1 MQLNFKSFGQG
12 PPLVI
17 LHGLF
22 GTLDNWQTLGKQWAE
37 DYTVYL
43 IDQRNHGRS
52 PHLDTIS
59 YKEMAEDLA
68 GFLESEW
75 IHKCHLLGHSM
86 GGKVAMQFALDYPD
100 LVEKLIIVDIAPKKY
115 PAGHNEIFDAM
126 LFLDLNVLKSRSAA
140 AEQLSN
146 RIKDPGV
153 VQFLLKN
160 LSRVPGGGF
169 AWKMNLAV
177 LHRDY
182 QNILQTVGGGDPFA
196 GETLFIRGAK
206 SRYVEETDLPAI
218 NRLFPTA
225 ELITV
230 QNAGHWIHAEQP
242 AELFS
247 VVSTFLKD

>member
-43 IDQRNHGRS
+43 VDQRNHGRS
-52 PHLDTIS
+52 PHLETIS

-100 LVEKLIIVDIAPKKY
+100 LVEKLIIVDIAPKQY
-115 PAGHNEIFDAM
+115 PAGHNEIFAAM
-126 LFLDLNVLKSRSAA
+126 LSLNLDALESRSAA
-140 AEQLSN
+140 AEQLSSQIPD
-146 RIKDPGV
+146 RGV

-182 QNILQTVGGGDPFA
+182 ENILQTVGGSDSFE
-196 GETLFIRGAK
+196 GEALFIRGAK
-206 SRYVEETDLPAI
+206 SHYVEKTDLPMI
-218 NRLFPTA
+218 NTLFPLA
-225 ELITV
+225 KLHSI
-230 QNAGHWIHAEQP
+230 QDAGHWIHAEQP
-242 AELFS
+242 AALFAT
-247 VVSTFLKD
+247 VSAFLQE